1 MQDFD
6 AIVIGQG
13 YAGLMASKLAAER
26 GLRVANIE
34 QMFAGGLVMT
44 VTELD
49 PAPPGDEHS
58 GPELTANLAMSNMDR
73 GIESVND
80 TVESVSRRF
89 DQSWIVKTGSG
100 EYTASN
106 VIVATGA
113 TLRKLGVK
121 GEEEFVGRG
130 VSTCADCDGPLYQD
144 REVVVVGG
152 GDSAYQEALALTMYA
167 SKVTIVIR
175 GAAARARA
183 EFVERAASEP
193 KIVTLTHTAV
203 TEIVGD
209 AEGVTAIRVSTEGS
223 EATLDTAGVF
233 VFVGLESSNAFLPD
247 DIARDAEGAIVVD
260 ARGQTTLPGVWAIG
274 AVRSGFG
281 GLLTH
286 AQADAERAVL
296 GLS

>member
-6 AIVIGQG
+6 AIVVGQG
-13 YAGLMASKLAAER
+13 YAGLTAAKLAVER

-49 PAPPGDEHS
+49 PAPPGAEHS
-58 GPELTANLAMSNMDR
+58 GPELTANLAMANMDL
-73 GIESVND
+73 GIECIND
-80 TVESVSRRF
+80 TVESVTRRF
-89 DQSWIVKTGSG
+89 DESWIVKTETG
-100 EYTASN
+100 EYTARN

-113 TLRKLGVK
+113 KLRKLGVP
-121 GEEEFVGRG
+121 GEEEFAGRG

-175 GAAARARA
+175 STAPRARA
-183 EFVERAASEP
+183 EFIARAAAEP
-193 KIVTLTHTAV
+193 KIVTLTQTAV
-203 TEIVGD
+203 AEILGD
-209 AEGVTAIRVSTEGS
+209 DDGVTGIRVAAAGS
-223 EATLDTAGVF
+223 QAILETAGVF
-233 VFVGLESSNAFLPD
+233 VFVGLESTNAFLPD
-247 DIARDAEGAIVVD
+247 DIERDGAGAIVVD
-260 ARGQTTLPGVWAIG
+260 GRCQTALAGVWAIG

-281 GLLTH
+281 GLLQD
-286 AQADAERAVL
+286 ARADAERVVHAL
-296 GLS
+296 T